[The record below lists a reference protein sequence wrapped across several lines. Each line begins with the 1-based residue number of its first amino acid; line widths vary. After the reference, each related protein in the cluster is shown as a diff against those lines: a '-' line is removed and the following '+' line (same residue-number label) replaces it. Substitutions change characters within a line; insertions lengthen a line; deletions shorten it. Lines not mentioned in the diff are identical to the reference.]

1 MKILCEPKNIR
12 LTEKGNAKAMASIT
26 LDDAFVVS
34 GLKVMDGAKGLFVQM
49 PSQKGL
55 DKDGNVKYYDTA
67 FPLSKELRG
76 EINNVVLDA
85 YQGKLNELQQGAQTR
100 DETQQQSESTPE
112 EDIEDDGPE
121 MY

>member
-1 MKILCEPKNIR
+1 MKISCTPKNVR
-12 LTEKGNAKAMASIT
+12 LTDKGNTMAMASIT

-34 GLKVMDGAKGLFVQM
+34 GLKVMNGSKGLFVDM
-49 PSQKGL
+49 PSQKGT

-76 EINNVVLDA
+76 EINRVVLDA
-85 YQGKLNELQQGAQTR
+85 YQGKLNELRQGAQKR
-100 DETQQQSESTPE
+100 DEAPQNESEPA
-112 EDIEDDGPE
+112 EDEDESPE

>member
-1 MKILCEPKNIR
+1 MKVSCEPKNVR
-12 LTEKGNAKAMASIT
+12 LTDKGNTMAMASIT

-34 GLKVMDGAKGLFVQM
+34 GLKVMNGSKGLFVDM
-49 PSQKGL
+49 PSQKGT

-76 EINNVVLDA
+76 DINRVVLDA
-85 YQGKLNELQQGAQTR
+85 YQGKLNELQQGAQKR
-100 DETQQQSESTPE
+100 DETPQQSDSIPE

>member
-1 MKILCEPKNIR
+1 MKISCEPKNVR
-12 LTEKGNAKAMASIT
+12 LMDKGNIMAMASIT
-26 LDDAFVVS
+26 LDDVFVVS
-34 GLKVMDGAKGLFVQM
+34 GLKVMNGSNGLFVNM
-49 PSQKGL
+49 PSQKGT
-55 DKDGNVKYYDTA
+55 DNDGNVKFYDTA
-67 FPLSKELRG
+67 FPLNKELRG

>member
-1 MKILCEPKNIR
+1 MKISCEPKNIR

-85 YQGKLNELQQGAQTR
+85 YQGKLNELQQGAQKR
-100 DETQQQSESTPE
+100 DEAPQTQSEPAEE
-112 EDIEDDGPE
+112 EDEGPE